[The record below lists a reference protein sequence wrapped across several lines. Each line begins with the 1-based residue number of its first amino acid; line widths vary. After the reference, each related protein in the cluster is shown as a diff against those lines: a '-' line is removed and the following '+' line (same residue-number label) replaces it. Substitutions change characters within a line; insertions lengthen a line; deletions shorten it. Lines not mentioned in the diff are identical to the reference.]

1 MVQPRFDRYN
11 DGTFDR
17 LRGRVV
23 DLAASKVLTPLNIDT
38 TGFDSV
44 PAAETTLED
53 FDVVAEFGDPNYVYR
68 SLDTVNT
75 RCGLT
80 SLKLKI
86 NNTDT
91 AQHTFSVT
99 KDYTAFSLANKRF
112 CFRYYIDPLLAAK
125 WEDKTVMSS
134 AANLYLW
141 FYPDR
146 VGAPAKFAE
155 VALPQGVGW
164 HTVEWTTGYMT
175 LNGGMVNS
183 DFATCDRI
191 IFKGQAP
198 KSTVTADENY
208 ITFDMLEISP
218 TGATKGG
225 VIFSFD
231 DGRATSYTVGIKYL
245 ARYGFRSMWYIAPE
259 VIGTSTFATWDQV
272 KEAQDAGALICLHYL
287 DTGPI
292 TSVAALRAFYRKQ
305 KNLLL
310 DHGFTDG
317 ADYWAIP
324 GGSSSWINTYLTPAQ
339 FYETTAEFF
348 VNTRGT
354 VAFWQCGG
362 TDATKWIQPGIQGPM
377 CRHPRDTRWS
387 HAANRANV
395 LATWKADIDKIVLE
409 NNLDVQMF
417 YMHGLPTTNEIDVA
431 DFKRVVEYV
440 KDLIDGS
447 SPLEVITLKDIV
459 LGR

>member
-11 DGTFDR
+11 DGTLDR
-17 LRGRVV
+17 LRSRVV

-53 FDVVAEFGDPNYVYR
+53 FDVVAEFGDPNWVSR
-68 SLDTVNT
+68 SLDAVNT

-80 SLKLKI
+80 SLKLTV

-91 AQHTFSVT
+91 NNHAGNVT
-99 KDYTAFSLANKRF
+99 KDYTAFSLANKRL

-125 WEDKTVMSS
+125 WEDKTIMTS
-134 AANLYLW
+134 ATNLYLY

-146 VGAPAKFAE
+146 VGAPTHFASIT
-155 VALPQGVGW
+155 LPQGAGW

-183 DFATCDRI
+183 EFATCDRI
-191 IFKGQAP
+191 IFYFSAP
-198 KSTVTADENY
+198 KNTVAADANY

-231 DGRATSYTVGIKYL
+231 DGKATSYTVGIKYL

-259 VIGTSTFATWDQV
+259 MIGTGGEFATWDQV
-272 KEAQDAGALICLHYL
+272 KEAQDAGAIICGHQLAN
-287 DTGPI
+287 GPV
-292 TSVAALRAFYRKQ
+292 TSISALRDFYRRQ
-305 KNLLL
+305 KDMLL
-310 DHGFTDG
+310 DHGFAEG

-324 GGSSSWINTYLTPAQ
+324 GGNNAWTGGYLTRQQ
-339 FYETTAEFF
+339 FYDTSKEFF
-348 VNTRGT
+348 VNVRGT
-354 VAFWQCGG
+354 KCFWQQNY
-362 TDATKWIQPGIQGPM
+362 DVDKWNHPGNDGPIS
-377 CRHPRDTRWS
+377 RSPRDPFWS
-387 HAANRANV
+387 HGANPSPTWLISAKAMVDKVVAANS
-395 LATWKADIDKIVLE
+395 
-409 NNLDVQMF
+409 LDVQMF
-417 YMHGLPTTNEIDVA
+417 YTHGLPQEISVA
-431 DFKRVVEYV
+431 DYKLLVEYV
-440 KDLIDGS
+440 KDKIDAS